1 MNLTINYLYQNRI
14 SNPETSYKFE
24 KKHLI
29 QNYLDHRQKIWM
41 DGRRA
46 SGKETDGNFS
56 ILPVAIRIFQGTKKL
71 VVKML

>member
-1 MNLTINYLYQNRI
+1 
-14 SNPETSYKFE
+14 
-24 KKHLI
+24 
-29 QNYLDHRQKIWM
+29 M

-46 SGKETDGNFS
+46 FGKETDGNFS